1 MPPARQLNRD
11 CRFYGVTAEFM
22 TARLKKVIGETA
34 PMMGN
39 AAIDR
44 LVHLNPELPGELIG
58 RNGDLREM
66 WSLAQMVEDSHN
78 WD

>member
-1 MPPARQLNRD
+1 MPAARGQNRD

-34 PMMGN
+34 PVMRN

-44 LVHLNPELPGELIG
+44 LVHLNPELPGDLIG
-58 RNGDLREM
+58 RNGELGAM